1 MSEVAI
7 PEDARPLR
15 RGAAGNVALAERAY
29 SQLKQAIGNLVLQPG
44 KPLTERHI
52 SEWLGIGRM
61 PVREALMR
69 LRDEGLVGVVPRRGY
84 FVSAISAEDA
94 REIYEMLEG
103 LEGMAVKLAADRA
116 TAEDVARLNRCV
128 REQEDAL
135 ARDDLDA
142 WVIADERF
150 HDAIIE
156 IARNRRIQKVIEP
169 LNMQLHRL
177 RLFTVRLR
185 PKPTRSVEDHRAL
198 VDAIQAGESDRARDI
213 HQAHRAHARGVM
225 IAVIQKYS
233 GLSGGW

>member
-7 PEDARPLR
+7 PEDSRPPR
-15 RGAAGNVALAERAY
+15 RGAAGSVALAERAY

-116 TAEDVARLNRCV
+116 TPEDVARLERYV
-128 REQEDAL
+128 REQEQAL
-135 ARDDLDA
+135 AVDDLDA

-198 VDAIQAGESDRARDI
+198 VDAIEAKESDRARDI

-225 IAVIQKYS
+225 IDVIQKYS